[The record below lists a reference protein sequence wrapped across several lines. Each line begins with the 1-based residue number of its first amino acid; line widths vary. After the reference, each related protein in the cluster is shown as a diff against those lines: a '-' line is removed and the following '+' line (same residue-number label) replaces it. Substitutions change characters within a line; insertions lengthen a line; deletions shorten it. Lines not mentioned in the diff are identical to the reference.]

1 MCFDVIARSKCY
13 SLFPILSSLIEP
25 SLRSF
30 RISLSNGLFSSVGI
44 GQLGKVFFPQNRTWE
59 FPTSYGSI
67 HYSLV
72 LYQNF
77 QNIIELEMIH
87 WEFILTKGPK
97 KVNDMSFWFHFQ
109 SIQWSG
115 SIFSPTLKKM
125 KYRKRYTSDWLSKSK
140 SFCKVTISVPY
151 RIFGEY
157 SLSTSHL

>member
-44 GQLGKVFFPQNRTWE
+44 GKLGKVFFPQNRTWE

-77 QNIIELEMIH
+77 QRIGDDSLGVHINQRTKKSQWHEFLISLPINSMIRFYLFSYPQKD
-87 WEFILTKGPK
+87 EVYLFLYFRLIVQI
-97 KVNDMSFWFHFQ
+97 KVFLQGN
-109 SIQWSG
+109 
-115 SIFSPTLKKM
+115 
-125 KYRKRYTSDWLSKSK
+125 YLS
-140 SFCKVTISVPY
+140 SV
-151 RIFGEY
+151 
-157 SLSTSHL
+157 